1 LVKKRGIY
9 IPTLRPIG
17 DVKMKSALLGNII
30 PLLKPYT
37 GRKTFRVGNLF
48 VKSYNLE
55 DECTYEWKV
64 LSNISRARPALFRVP
79 GVFRITHTDNSCAIT
94 MEFVK
99 GIPLQNFIE
108 KFILYS
114 DLSTIKIFFRLGK
127 ALKEL
132 HSLNLEGLHPCAYP
146 SSLKALKLGVVK
158 LAEISMETG
167 ILGIP
172 LGEEILDAIN
182 RVNYI
187 DERIFTP
194 SNIHGEFY
202 FTHVVT
208 SGDKLVFFDF
218 HNTCRGPSYFDIA
231 MFITSL
237 YVSLTLPYRTPRQLE
252 PLIKALLLGYYGE
265 GLTDE
270 ALHSVKVAELYV
282 ALREI
287 LSYMRTFHIENS
299 PSVRIQALLKAQRL
313 IEAIRDFILPPITT
327 S

>member
-1 LVKKRGIY
+1 VKKCGIY
-9 IPTLRPIG
+9 IPTLRLFG
-17 DVKMKSALLGNII
+17 DVKMKSALLGNMI
-30 PLLKPYT
+30 LLFKPYT

-48 VKSYNLE
+48 VKSYNSE
-55 DECTYEWKV
+55 DECMYEWHV
-64 LSNISRARPALFRVP
+64 LSKMSRARSALFRVP
-79 GVFRITHTDNSCAIT
+79 DVFRVAHAGNSCAII

-99 GIPLQNFIE
+99 GIPLQNSIE

-146 SSLKALKLGVVK
+146 SSLEALKLGVVK

-208 SGDKLVFFDF
+208 SGDKFVFFDF
-218 HNTCRGPSYFDIA
+218 HNACRGPSYFDIG

-237 YVSLTLPYRTPRQLE
+237 YVSLTLPYRTPKLFE
-252 PLIKALLLGYYGE
+252 PLVKALLLGYYGE
-265 GLTDE
+265 DLANET
-270 ALHSVKVAELYV
+270 LHSVKVAELYV
-282 ALREI
+282 ALREL
-287 LSYMRTFHIENS
+287 LSYMRTFYSENS
-299 PSVRIQALLKAQRL
+299 PPVRIQAVLKAQRL
-313 IEAIRDFILPPITT
+313 IETIRNFILPPITT